1 MRQGLALFGLALSL
15 LVGVAGAS
23 MLVSGPTTREDPGA
37 LPGPQVESVI
47 AQPPSASRRPDR
59 TGPTDEPQAALVE
72 GTRIL
77 VPRLHIDLPLRPGD
91 SERDIGAQSTPT
103 AAAFLLPGSA
113 VPGTSGNSYIYA
125 HARAGMFLSL
135 WSVAIGDSIE
145 IVGPT
150 GVVLSYTVSEIEPRV
165 AVSDLTYLIPTEDE
179 RLTLQTSTGPTVNDP
194 RFVVVARPTHRSV
207 SDPPCRSLAPAGSAR
222 SPSARR
228 P

>member
-15 LVGVAGAS
+15 AVGVAGAS

-37 LPGPQVESVI
+37 LPGSQVESVI
-47 AQPPSASRRPDR
+47 AQPPPASLSDH
-59 TGPTDEPQAALVE
+59 TGPADVPQAALVE

-125 HARAGMFLSL
+125 HARPGMFLSL

-150 GVVLSYTVSEIEPRV
+150 GVVLTYTVSEIEPRV

-194 RFVVVARPTHRSV
+194 RFVVVARPTHR
-207 SDPPCRSLAPAGSAR
+207 
-222 SPSARR
+222 
-228 P
+228 